1 MVLSE
6 IVINDDP
13 FIHIK
18 YMIIYVNNNS
28 QLTRETIES
37 SYSNPKKTII
47 LNILPEIVELI
58 IVMLELN
65 YKESNKTFKIKI
77 LQNIENIKT
86 EETLDTIQQEDELNN
101 KMELISN
108 LFNTKHTT
116 TSHQE
121 IFDTMEIMGSGL
133 SRLLDMSKGDTTNGG
148 TQLNI
153 NKNENNTDGMIIK
166 KKT

>member
-6 IVINDDP
+6 IIINDDP

-18 YMIIYVNNNS
+18 YMVIYVNNNS

-37 SYSNPKKTII
+37 SYSNPKKTIVF
-47 LNILPEIVELI
+47 NILPETVELI
-58 IVMLELN
+58 IIILELN
-65 YKESNKTFKIKI
+65 YKESNKTFKI
-77 LQNIENIKT
+77 QNKQNIKT
-86 EETLDTIQQEDELNN
+86 EETLDTIQQETNELNN

-116 TSHQE
+116 TSRQE

-133 SRLLDMSKGDTTNGG
+133 SKLLDTTSKEDIKP
-148 TQLNI
+148 NI

>member
-1 MVLSE
+1 M
-6 IVINDDP
+6 
-13 FIHIK
+13 
-18 YMIIYVNNNS
+18 
-28 QLTRETIES
+28 
-37 SYSNPKKTII
+37 
-47 LNILPEIVELI
+47 
-58 IVMLELN
+58 
-65 YKESNKTFKIKI
+65 
-77 LQNIENIKT
+77 
-86 EETLDTIQQEDELNN
+86 
-101 KMELISN
+101 
-108 LFNTKHTT
+108 KHTT